1 MKIII
6 NVIISVFFC
15 TIAVVKVVSQ
25 DVEQP
30 FHYESSVF
38 IIHFTENKQLFSGR
52 SNDEYDPTQ
61 GFSLIYDIVIRYVYR
76 MTPLNEG
83 ELHFDVSDFAIWH
96 EMVFINNVRG
106 QRLLL
111 GDHVLTDCSGWVQM
125 SNEDYEKL
133 RNFIVKIKKQAE
145 YPLTENKDKLVADW
159 VSELSLD
166 SEILDY
172 DDHFRSMEKYPGDY
186 SAAKVSSAND
196 KSVTHEINPESI
208 RNLKSA
214 VGSQE
219 KRVASSSAKSIDA
232 QAESSEAVH
241 AQSSAVLATV
251 DMPIQDTSIKITN
264 RQSSETNEN
273 LWSVDDA
280 SHSFNYW
287 LLLIGLGMAFVWYYW
302 RRK

>member
-1 MKIII
+1 MNKICKKLIALII
-6 NVIISVFFC
+6 CIFLATHLF
-15 TIAVVKVVSQ
+15 AQ
-25 DVEQP
+25 DVEKP
-30 FHYESSVF
+30 FRYETSVF
-38 IIHFTENKQLFSGR
+38 IIHFTEKNQVFNGR
-52 SNDEYDPTQ
+52 SNDEYDPSQ

-83 ELHFDVSDFAIWH
+83 ELHFDLKDFAIWH

-111 GDHVLTDCSGWVQM
+111 GDHVLTDGSGWVQM

-133 RNFIVKIKKQAE
+133 RNFIAKIKKSSE
-145 YPLTENKDKLVADW
+145 YPLTDNKDKLVANW
-159 VSELSLD
+159 VGELSQE

-208 RNLKSA
+208 SEINRS
-214 VGSQE
+214 VDPQE
-219 KRVASSSAKSIDA
+219 IGVASSSAKSADVHTGG
-232 QAESSEAVH
+232 SEVVN
-241 AQSSAVLATV
+241 AQSSAALVIS
-251 DMPIQDTSIKITN
+251 DMPTQDDPVKITN
-264 RQSSETNEN
+264 LKNSDANEN
-273 LWSVDDA
+273 RSLTENTG
-280 SHSFNYW
+280 HLFIHW
-287 LLLIGLGMAFVWYYW
+287 LFLAGLGMVFVWYYW